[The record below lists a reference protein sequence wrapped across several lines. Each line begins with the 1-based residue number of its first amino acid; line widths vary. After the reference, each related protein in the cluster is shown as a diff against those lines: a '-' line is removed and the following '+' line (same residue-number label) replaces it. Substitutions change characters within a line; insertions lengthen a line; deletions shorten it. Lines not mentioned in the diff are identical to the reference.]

1 MAPRFLAGLLLL
13 PMLAQA
19 ADETDTSNG
28 VWSGNGTL
36 GYTSTS
42 GNTDSNNLNASLQA
56 GYEILRW
63 KHSLQVAVIRAETD
77 GDKSADSKSALERS
91 EYTLDE
97 KTYVFGQGRYEDDKF
112 SGYDYQATIVAGF
125 GSRFIDSE
133 TQLLDLSVGV
143 GYRQFKESDSG
154 DTVDGL
160 IGTSDLKYEYRF
172 NEHASFNETALVET
186 GSDNTYLQSE
196 TALIT
201 RIQGNLSAK
210 ISYLVKHNTDV
221 PDGTEKTDK
230 ITSVA
235 LMYEF

>member
-1 MAPRFLAGLLLL
+1 MASRFLAGLLLL

-19 ADETDTSNG
+19 ADETDTSSG

-42 GNTDSNNLNASLQA
+42 GNTDSNNLNASLQV

-91 EYTLDE
+91 EYALDE

-112 SGYDYQATIVAGF
+112 SGYDYQASIVVGF

-160 IGTSDLKYEYRF
+160 IGTSDLKYVYRF
-172 NEHASFNETALVET
+172 NEHASFNESALVET

-235 LMYEF
+235 LIYEF

>member
-77 GDKSADSKSALERS
+77 GDKSADSKSAVERS
-91 EYTLDE
+91 EYALDE

-112 SGYDYQATIVAGF
+112 SGYDYQASIVAGF
-125 GSRFIDSE
+125 GFRFIDSE
-133 TQLLDLSVGV
+133 SQLLDLSVGV

-154 DTVDGL
+154 DTVDGP

-172 NEHASFNETALVET
+172 NEHASLNETALVET